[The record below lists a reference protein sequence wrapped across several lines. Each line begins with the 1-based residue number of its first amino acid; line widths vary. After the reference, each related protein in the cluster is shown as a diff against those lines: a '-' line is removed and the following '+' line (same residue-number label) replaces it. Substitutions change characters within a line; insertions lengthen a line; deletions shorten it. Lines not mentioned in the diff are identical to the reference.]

1 MKASALYDTMEQRVD
16 QLQKVIKNGIRD
28 QLVNSIALESTQEK
42 MRALQEIMV
51 KSGNDRDLSDEELT
65 ALM

>member
-16 QLQKVIKNGIRD
+16 QLQKIIKNGIRD
-28 QLVNSIALESTQEK
+28 QLVNSITLENTQEK
-42 MRALQEIMV
+42 MRALQETII
-51 KSGNDRDLSDEELT
+51 KEGDRDLSDEELT